1 MPAIQPPPPAEARIF
16 LASTPLFRDLAETDL
31 DELAT
36 HLDWMLLPGGHI
48 VCRQEDEGDGLY
60 LVASGRLSIVRELPG
75 GEDQIL
81 GYVGRGESFG
91 EVSVLTGN
99 PRSATVRALRD
110 TVLARLSRTGLDL
123 LLEAHPK
130 IVLALTRRLATW
142 LAPFP
147 QAEIRR
153 GCVAVAIA
161 AVQEGIPLPEIARK
175 LAAALSTI
183 GPTLHLTSREL
194 NERFG
199 AGAASSPDGSS
210 GHGRLASWIDEQEA
224 HHSFLLYET
233 DPHPAAWTRRCLRQ
247 ADRVLVVADAGAEPD
262 LGRLGGELLRFEGR
276 SREEL
281 VLLHDN
287 RDDRRYRPKGTER
300 WLALRPFARHHH
312 LRPAFPNDF
321 GRIARFLNGT
331 AVGLV
336 LGGGGARGFAHIGV
350 MRALDE
356 AGVPIDRIGGSS
368 MGAVMAALHARG
380 FDWKDMVRLNR
391 WGWVKYQPHKLYT
404 LPLIS
409 LISPRKAERML
420 EMMFGDDQMEDL
432 WLSFFCVST
441 NLTRAE
447 LNIHRKGSLR
457 HWVSASMRIPGVV
470 PPVVENG
477 DLLVDGGVLDNLPI
491 DVMRRQG
498 DGPVIAVDVSATIDV
513 RADPSYREAPNP
525 WQLLLNRWRR
535 TARPFPNIVQLIHRS
550 ATLASDIYAKQAKH
564 EVELYLDLPM
574 DRFDMFDVEP
584 LDEIVEVGYQYARQQ
599 LAEKPWKPE
608 AATRVVVV

>member
-1 MPAIQPPPPAEARIF
+1 MLAIQPPPPYEARVF
-16 LASTPLFRDLAETDL
+16 LASVPLFRDLADEGL
-31 DELAT
+31 DEVAG
-36 HLDWMLLPGGHI
+36 HLDWMSVPGGHA
-48 VCRQEDEGDGLY
+48 VWRQGEDGDGLY
-60 LVASGRLSIVRELPG
+60 LVYRGRLSIVRELVG
-75 GEDQIL
+75 GETVVL
-81 GYVGRGESFG
+81 GQVGRGESFG
-91 EVSVLTGN
+91 EVSALTGN
-99 PRSATVRALRD
+99 HRSATVSTLRD
-110 TVLARLSRTGLDL
+110 SVLARLSRTGLRL
-123 LLEAHPK
+123 LLDAHPK
-130 IVLALTRRLATW
+130 IALALTRRLAGW
-142 LAPFP
+142 LAPSSRTG
-147 QAEIRR
+147 ERR
-153 GCVAVAIA
+153 SCLAVAVAA
-161 AVQEGIPLPEIARK
+161 TREGIALPEIARD
-175 LAAALSTI
+175 LADALSAI
-183 GPTLHLTSREL
+183 GPTLHLTSREMD
-194 NERFG
+194 ERF
-199 AGAASSPDGSS
+199 AGAVSDQGS
-210 GHGRLASWIDEQEA
+210 GHGPLGAWLDEQETRYR
-224 HHSFLLYET
+224 FVLYEA
-233 DPHPAAWTRRCLRQ
+233 DPRPSAWTRRCLSQ
-247 ADRVLVVADAGAEPD
+247 ADRVLVVANADQEPD
-262 LGRLGGELLRFEGR
+262 LGPLADELPRVENR

-281 VLLHDN
+281 VLLHDG
-287 RDDRRYRPKGTER
+287 RQRPKGTAR

-312 LRPAFPNDF
+312 LRPASPNDF
-321 GRIARFLNGT
+321 SRIARFLNGT

-356 AGVPIDRIGGSS
+356 AGVPIDRVGGTS
-368 MGAVMAALHARG
+368 MGAVMAALYARG
-380 FDWKDMVRLNR
+380 FDWKEMVRLNR
-391 WGWVKYQPHKLYT
+391 WGWVKYQPHKLFN

-409 LISPRKAERML
+409 LISTRKAERML
-420 EMMFGDDQMEDL
+420 KMMFGDAQMEDL

-491 DVMRRQG
+491 DVMRRLG

-550 ATLASDIYAKQAKH
+550 AVLASDIYAKQAKH

-584 LDEIVEVGYQYARQQ
+584 LDEIVEAGYQYARQQ

-608 AATRVVVV
+608 TATRVTVV